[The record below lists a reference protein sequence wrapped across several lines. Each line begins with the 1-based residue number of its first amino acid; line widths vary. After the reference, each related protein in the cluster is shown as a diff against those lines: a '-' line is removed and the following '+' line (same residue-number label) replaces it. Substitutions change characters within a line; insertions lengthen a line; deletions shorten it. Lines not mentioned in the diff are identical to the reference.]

1 MQSTAKEGDHDA
13 GADAADAGSGDES
26 EGDNFGGDVGATR
39 VDVINS
45 EALTVYSHFQVIKAV
60 NLLI

>member
-39 VDVINS
+39 VRTQ
-45 EALTVYSHFQVIKAV
+45 LCIKGTCA
-60 NLLI
+60 

>member
-26 EGDNFGGDVGATR
+26 EWDNFGGDVGATR

-45 EALTVYSHFQVIKAV
+45 EALTVYSTCTT
-60 NLLI
+60 

>member
-13 GADAADAGSGDES
+13 GADAGSGDES
-26 EGDNFGGDVGATR
+26 EGDNFGGDVGAAR

-45 EALTVYSHFQVIKAV
+45 EALTVYSTCTT
-60 NLLI
+60 